1 MASNSSSDVNPTQRS
16 EAGSSQLSNANGTV
30 VELIDLEESLRTQNI
45 IKSAVKILKDYCR
58 SQHTSLSV
66 LERKPALEL
75 CTFLRKFYTEVRQ
88 VSGKLYARKSMIT
101 LRYGLQRHFKRTSR
115 LDIITDEQ
123 FKEANEVFSIILV
136 KLKAMGKDAIKRKN
150 PITEEDMQKIMASS
164 AVDQNTPRGLQN
176 KVFIDLMLHLC
187 NRGRDNL
194 REITK
199 VDFRVEVSPQGLEYV
214 TLRAEDGS
222 EAGDGEMRM
231 YEIPG
236 KWCPLAS
243 FKRYVKLLNPMCD
256 AFWQRA
262 KQSVGRDEI
271 IWYDNM
277 PVGKNTL
284 GTRMREISREAGC
297 SQTYTNHC
305 LRTTS
310 VSTLRIYN
318 MDLPKKS
325 RQRSS
330 FDIHKWYDYKKKKNV
345 QVGVFM
351 IFFYRRDDIN
361 VFFFSSYT

>member
-1 MASNSSSDVNPTQRS
+1 MASNSSSDVNPGEQKPS
-16 EAGSSQLSNANGTV
+16 ETGARHLPNANGTV
-30 VELIDLEESLRTQNI
+30 VELIDLEESVRTQNI

-58 SQHTSLSV
+58 SQHTSLSA

-75 CTFLRKFYTEVRQ
+75 CSFLRKFYTEVRQ

-101 LRYGLQRHFKRTSR
+101 LRYGLQRHFKKMSR

-164 AVDQNTPRGLQN
+164 ALDQSTPRGLQN

-199 VDFRVEVSPQGLEYV
+199 VDFRVEVSAQGLEYV
-214 TLRAEDGS
+214 TLRTEDGS
-222 EAGDGEMRM
+222 ETGDGEMRM

-236 KWCPLAS
+236 SKWCPLAS
-243 FKRYVKLLNPMCD
+243 FKKYVKLLNPMCD
-256 AFWQRA
+256 AFWQRG
-262 KQSVGRDEI
+262 KQNVGKDEI

-284 GTRMREISREAGC
+284 GTRMREISREVGC

-318 MDLPKKS
+318 MDLPKQS
-325 RQRSS
+325 RNRVA
-330 FDIHKWYDYKKKKNV
+330 FDMHKWYDYKKKNNI
-345 QVGVFM
+345 QVGLF
-351 IFFYRRDDIN
+351 IFTILE
-361 VFFFSSYT
+361 